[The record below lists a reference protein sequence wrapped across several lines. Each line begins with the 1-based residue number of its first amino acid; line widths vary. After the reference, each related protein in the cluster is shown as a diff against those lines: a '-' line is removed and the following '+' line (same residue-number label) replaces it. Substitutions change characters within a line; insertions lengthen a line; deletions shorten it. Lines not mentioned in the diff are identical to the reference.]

1 MSFYAVDYRDG
12 KLGVLD
18 TSDKVT
24 EYFTTAE
31 IKKYLKDGI
40 VINGVI
46 FEPENKPMYT
56 LDGLNVNLAYKRHK
70 KVGKWIVVLLKEGDK
85 WGASL
90 GYTVK
95 EDTLYF
101 YDSSVKWS
109 KNKYPFGQF
118 VSSYNLKTILEH
130 DYNYGLSLD
139 ASVDSWKVSKEEL
152 SEIVDWLWKV
162 A

>member
-1 MSFYAVDYRDG
+1 MSFYAVDYKDG

-18 TSDKVT
+18 TNDKVT
-24 EYFTTAE
+24 EYFTVSE

-40 VINGVI
+40 IINGVI
-46 FEPENKPMYT
+46 FEPEVNPMFT
-56 LDGLNVNLAYKRHK
+56 LDGLTVNLAYKKHK
-70 KVGKWIVVLLKEGDK
+70 KVGKWIVALLKKGDK
-85 WGASL
+85 CGTSL
-90 GYTVK
+90 GSTVK
-95 EDTLYF
+95 EDTLHF

-118 VSSYNLKTILEH
+118 VSSYYLKTILEH
-130 DYNYGLSLD
+130 NCNYGLNLD
-139 ASVDSWKVSKEEL
+139 SSVESWKVSKEEF

>member
-46 FEPENKPMYT
+46 FEPETNPMYT
-56 LDGLNVNLAYKRHK
+56 LDGLTVNLAYKRHK

-85 WGASL
+85 WGTSL
-90 GYTVK
+90 GSTIK
-95 EDTLYF
+95 EDALYF
-101 YDSSVKWS
+101 YDSSVNWS

-139 ASVDSWKVSKEEL
+139 ASVESWKVSKEEL
-152 SEIVDWLWKV
+152 SKIVDWLWKV